1 LLFVRTSRCPGRV
14 SPLLNVRFLVRP
26 TARPTAE
33 LGRQEPLAKSAPRRQ
48 TGRRCLASSANA
60 GCRITDKRQIRT
72 FAPRSPDHSSSRIAS
87 GCSMRGTNGDHRQPI
102 RRQRSGAWS
111 DRQPLQH
118 PWRQIGQLQEW
129 ADEGLGDARGDR
141 SAPDRCDIPAIHHRR
156 QSQTR
161 AMTRSRC
168 GSGGVPSAALSISA
182 GCRWGVRMSQRCSG
196 ALAAMDGA
204 MDTRRYTM
212 RRPSTVPFEE
222 TSMPR

>member
-1 LLFVRTSRCPGRV
+1 M
-14 SPLLNVRFLVRP
+14 LNVRFLVRP

-118 PWRQIGQLQEW
+118 PWRQIGQPQEW

-141 SAPDRCDIPAIHHRR
+141 SAPDRCDIPAIQPPPPVPDARDDTQQVWVWRR
-156 QSQTR
+156 SVGRLIDLRRLSLGRPNVT
-161 AMTRSRC
+161 
-168 GSGGVPSAALSISA
+168 AL
-182 GCRWGVRMSQRCSG
+182 
-196 ALAAMDGA
+196 
-204 MDTRRYTM
+204 
-212 RRPSTVPFEE
+212 
-222 TSMPR
+222 